1 MQNETQASWWLNQ
14 PIWKNMRKSRWMI
27 SPGRGKNENVW
38 NHHLACGH
46 CTYEIQDVRNNQSWI
61 TPTVPVHQRATP
73 NPTASEVA
81 WNTAPQK
88 PGSTSTKSQNPM
100 LPKPKHCHTSQ
111 CLNSNISSNR
121 CLRHRS
127 KRSKDMQRS
136 RTSQRCRVVCKDCLK
151 PWQETTKHL
160 ESEVLPCLWWPW
172 CRHGVAMV
180 FPMGSAPWHN

>member
-1 MQNETQASWWLNQ
+1 MA
-14 PIWKNMRKSRWMI
+14 
-27 SPGRGKNENVW
+27 
-38 NHHLACGH
+38 
-46 CTYEIQDVRNNQSWI
+46 
-61 TPTVPVHQRATP
+61 
-73 NPTASEVA
+73 
-81 WNTAPQK
+81 TAPMK
-88 PGSTSTKSQNPM
+88 SKMWETISRESHRPCLSTSMQLPIQLPLKCTKRIPDPHLQNVKNTRN
-100 LPKPKHCHTSQ
+100 LPRPIHCHTSQ
-111 CLNSNISSNR
+111 SLNSNISSNR